1 MASPNTHPEL
11 DNGNPDVPILIRL
24 GCTLLLGFA
33 LLAASC
39 DGNRLGAIQG
49 TVVDGTSARVS
60 DAFVVVINLGTN
72 NSIGLKTVRKAGFQP
87 AVRSNIVLDAD
98 RTVRVDLNLVSDT
111 SSLATPVKASE
122 QR

>member
-1 MASPNTHPEL
+1 M
-11 DNGNPDVPILIRL
+11 
-24 GCTLLLGFA
+24 
-33 LLAASC
+33 
-39 DGNRLGAIQG
+39 
-49 TVVDGTSARVS
+49 
-60 DAFVVVINLGTN
+60 VINLGTN
-72 NSIGLKTVRKAGFQP
+72 NSIGLKTDRAGEFTASGLLPGKYTVAVRKAGFQP